1 MNRIRELRKARGW
14 QQADLAKLIAVSRQ
28 AVGNY
33 ETGERAP
40 DLETIGKL
48 CDIFGVTADYLLGRS
63 PVPVAQISDEDWLL
77 LDAYRR
83 ASLRDRQLVD
93 SILREYRAEK
103 EKETAQ

>member
-48 CDIFGVTADYLLGRS
+48 CDIFGCTADYLLGRS
-63 PVPVAQISDEDWLL
+63 DIPQPQISDEDWLL
-77 LDAYRR
+77 LDAYHR

-93 SILREYRAEK
+93 SILREYRADDK
-103 EKETAQ
+103 KVDAL

>member
-40 DLETIGKL
+40 DLETIDQL
-48 CDIFGVTADYLLGRS
+48 CTIFGVTADYLLGRS
-63 PVPVAQISDEDWLL
+63 DIPQPQISDEDWLL
-77 LDAYRR
+77 LDAYHR

-93 SILREYRAEK
+93 SILREYRADTEK
-103 EKETAQ
+103 ESAR